1 MWAGIRKGTVM
12 HTTTRDRIGAATGA
26 TFVTCIFV
34 GNVMATS
41 GQSTS
46 MHPTGTEVLRDA
58 AHAAASTTA
67 TIGLLLEVCG
77 FGLFIVFLGFLA
89 DLLRPRAPGSWTGL
103 AAGTAVVAGI
113 VELAIKL
120 GSAAPFLTLALD
132 RDQMDPE
139 IARVLNDINGMAFLV
154 SWLPLSVFLG
164 GLAVALRGAGLV
176 GRPTMYV
183 GLVSGVA
190 GFAMALWGVQ
200 DPMSAN
206 PIALMVGML
215 WLLVVTVRLTVK
227 PGRTTETTDLA
238 AERIPAAV

>member
-1 MWAGIRKGTVM
+1 M

-26 TFVTCIFV
+26 AFVTSIFV

-46 MHPTGTEVLRDA
+46 MHPTGREVLNGA
-58 AHAAASTTA
+58 AHAAGSTTA
-67 TIGLLLEVCG
+67 TVGMLLEVSG
-77 FGLFIVFLGFLA
+77 FVLFIMFLGFLV
-89 DLLRPRAPGSWTGL
+89 DLLRPRSPGSWAGL
-103 AAGTAVVAGI
+103 AAGTAIVAGI

-120 GSAAPFLTLALD
+120 GSAAPFLTLSLD
-132 RDQMDPE
+132 REAMSPE
-139 IARVLNDINGMAFLV
+139 IARVLNDINGMAFLA
-154 SWLPLSVFLG
+154 SWLPLAVFLG
-164 GLAVALRGAGLV
+164 ALAIALHGTGLI

-183 GLVSGVA
+183 GVAAGVA
-190 GFAMALWGVQ
+190 GLALALWGVQ

-215 WLLVVTVRLTVK
+215 WLLVVTVRLTVR
-227 PGRTTETTDLA
+227 PGRRTETADAA